1 MLKVFGL
8 INDNNIGFSLNE
20 TNVNKEKIIEPFIES
35 IINFRNKVRKI
46 SKDVQLLK
54 ESDILRDE
62 ILPNFGVKLE
72 DKDGGT
78 IWKFDNPENI
88 KLQIAQKNTKNEEK
102 EKQKNEILLRKK
114 TKEEKMKIPPR
125 ELFRGEPI
133 IYSKF
138 DNEDIPTHNNEGKP
152 ISKSLYKKLKKI
164 MDRHKQNYEK

>member
-1 MLKVFGL
+1 MSKLEEVKINIDNALLDDFDTPRCIQYLLEFIKDINKFLENKISYIVLNSCCFYITKMLKVFGL
-8 INDNNIGFSLNE
+8 INDNNIGFPLNDN

-46 SKDVQLLK
+46 SKDIQLLK

-72 DKDGGT
+72 DKDGDT

-102 EKQKNEILLRKK
+102 EK
-114 TKEEKMKIPPR
+114 
-125 ELFRGEPI
+125 
-133 IYSKF
+133 
-138 DNEDIPTHNNEGKP
+138 
-152 ISKSLYKKLKKI
+152 
-164 MDRHKQNYEK
+164 